1 MKHTEPKPEKVQN
14 LFGSI
19 AKTYDTANDAMTF
32 GMARLWRRKLVKV
45 SGAKQGDSI
54 LDCATGTGD
63 LAIDFKKVV
72 KEGAVI
78 GSDFSPEM
86 LSFAGPKAKKQ
97 NLDILF
103 EIADATQLKYSSQ
116 QFDITSIAYGIRNV
130 GSLEKAFSE
139 LARVTKPGGKV
150 MILETGTQKNP
161 IVRTLIS
168 LYFTKIVPIIGGLI
182 SKEKW
187 AYDYLN
193 DTSRNFPGGEDFA
206 QLLRETQLFS
216 EVKCKTLM
224 LGASYI
230 YTGVVK

>member
-1 MKHTEPKPEKVQN
+1 MKHTEPQPEKVQN

-32 GMARLWRRKLVKV
+32 GMARLWRKKLVKI
-45 SGAKQGDSI
+45 SKAKRGDTI

-72 KEGAVI
+72 KGGKVI

-86 LSFAGPKAKKQ
+86 LSYAGPKAKKQ

-103 EIADATQLKYSSQ
+103 EIADATNLKYPPQ
-116 QFDITSIAYGIRNV
+116 KFDITSIAYGIRNV
-130 GSLEKAFSE
+130 GSLDKAFSE
-139 LARVTKPGGKV
+139 MARVTKPGGKV

-161 IVRTLIS
+161 VVRALIS
-168 LYFTKIVPIIGGLI
+168 LYFTKIVPIIGGII

-193 DTSRNFPGGEDFA
+193 DTSRNFPGGDNFVE
-206 QLLRETQLFS
+206 LLKKTELFS

-230 YTGVVK
+230 YTAIVK